1 MTQST
6 CTQSANKPDLPLKR
20 FNCFVSYPLLTQRL
34 SIQPLAAH
42 DLSIFLAYRQD
53 PDVARYQGW
62 DTSYS
67 EHQARELIESQAN
80 VLLPVAGA
88 WLQLAIHDRVSGE
101 LLGDMALNAL
111 EDEEFSFEIGFTLS
125 KINQGKGFG
134 NEAVGCLVGYL
145 FDEIGAKRLIA
156 TCDQRNSP
164 AIKLASSLGFV
175 HKPERSW
182 TENFKNEEVTVDYF
196 EMTSERQKSQL
207 TTEESP

>member
-1 MTQST
+1 M
-6 CTQSANKPDLPLKR
+6 
-20 FNCFVSYPLLTQRL
+20 SYPLLTQRL
-34 SIQPLAAH
+34 SIKPLAER
-42 DLSIFLAYRQD
+42 DLLAFVTYRQD

-80 VLLPVAGA
+80 VLLPAAGD
-88 WLQLAIHDRVSGE
+88 WLQLAIHNRVSGE

-111 EDEEFSFEIGFTLS
+111 ESDEFSFEIGFTLS

-156 TCDQRNSP
+156 TCDRRNSP
-164 AIKLASSLGFV
+164 AIKLVRSLGFA
-175 HKPERSW
+175 HERERSW
-182 TENFKNEEVTVDYF
+182 TENFKSEEVTVDYF
-196 EMTSERQKSQL
+196 EMTADRQKS
-207 TTEESP
+207 

>member
-1 MTQST
+1 M
-6 CTQSANKPDLPLKR
+6 A
-20 FNCFVSYPLLTQRL
+20 YPLLTQRL
-34 SIQPLAAH
+34 SIEPLAAQ
-42 DLSIFLAYRQD
+42 DLLAFLTYRQD
-53 PDVARYQGW
+53 PDVARFQGW

-67 EHQARELIESQAN
+67 EHQARELIDSQAN
-80 VLLPVAGA
+80 VLLPVAGD

-134 NEAVGCLVGYL
+134 IEAVGCLIGYL
-145 FDEIGAKRLIA
+145 FDEIGAKRLIV

-182 TENFKNEEVTVDYF
+182 TENFKDEIVDMDYF
-196 EMTSERQKSQL
+196 EMTAARQKPELQRL
-207 TTEESP
+207 PEILD